1 MTGEQIRLKRLFS
14 SGNVVIVAVD
24 HGLYNGPLPGLI
36 NLPKVVQTLAGAD
49 AILMSPGMPAHC
61 AEVFAK
67 RGAPALIV
75 RLNWGTQYA
84 TQWQYETAHSVPVIS
99 APEALALGADI
110 ALAGF
115 SLHTGDQKMDA
126 DNIGVLAQ
134 QIVQKRAA
142 GIPLIGEFFP
152 AGAEELAPEALQEQ
166 VAVGCRIAAEL
177 GADMIKTFYTGKAF
191 DKIVAA
197 TPVPIFGLGARKT
210 PREIDALRLAANE
223 IRGGARG
230 VVFGRN
236 VVQAHDPERFLDA
249 LKQVVKAGKDPDQ
262 VAQDFGIA

>member
-36 NLPKVVQTLAGAD
+36 DLPRVAQLVMDAD

-61 AEVFAK
+61 VDVFAQ

-84 TQWQYETAHSVPVIS
+84 TQWNYGTAHSVPMIS
-99 APEALALGADI
+99 AHDALALGADI

-115 SLHTGDQKMDA
+115 SLHTGDERMDA
-126 DNIGVLAQ
+126 DNIAVLAKH
-134 QIVQKRAA
+134 IAEKRAA
-142 GIPLIGEFFP
+142 GIPLIGEFYP
-152 AGAEELAPEALQEQ
+152 AGAEDLVPEKLQEQ
-166 VAVGCRIAAEL
+166 VAIGCRIAAEL
-177 GADMIKTFYTGKAF
+177 GADMIKTFYTGKEF
-191 DKIVAA
+191 EKIVAA

-210 PREIDALRLAANE
+210 PREIDALHLAANE
-223 IRGGARG
+223 IRAGARG

-236 VVQAHDPERFLDA
+236 VVQARDPKRFLDA
-249 LKQVVKAGKDPDQ
+249 LKEVVKAGRDPED
-262 VAQDFGIA
+262 VARKFGLD

>member
-14 SGNVVIVAVD
+14 TGNVVIVAVD

-36 NLPKVVQTLAGAD
+36 DLPRVVQSIVDAD

-61 AEVFAK
+61 ADVFSK
-67 RGAPALIV
+67 RGAPSLII

-84 TQWQYETAHSVPVIS
+84 TQWNYETAHSVPMIT
-99 APEALALGADI
+99 AQDALALGADI
-110 ALAGF
+110 ALTGF

-126 DNIGVLAQ
+126 KNIGVLAQ
-134 QIVQKRAA
+134 QIAQKRTA
-142 GIPLIGEFFP
+142 GIPLIGEFYP
-152 AGAEELAPEALQEQ
+152 AGAEDLAPEQLQEQ

-177 GADMIKTFYTGKAF
+177 GSDMIKTFYTGKDF

-223 IRGGARG
+223 IRSGARG
-230 VVFGRN
+230 IVFGRN
-236 VVQAHDPERFLDA
+236 VVQARDPKRFLDA
-249 LKQVVKAGKDPDQ
+249 LKEVVKVGKDPEDTSRK
-262 VAQDFGIA
+262 FGIE

>member
-24 HGLYNGPLPGLI
+24 HGLYNGPVQGLI
-36 NLPKVVQTLAGAD
+36 DLPRVVQSIVDAD

-61 AEVFAK
+61 GDVFAK
-67 RGAPALIV
+67 RGAPSLII

-84 TQWQYETAHSVPVIS
+84 TQWNYETAHSVPMIT
-99 APEALALGADI
+99 AQDALALGADI
-110 ALAGF
+110 ALTGF

-134 QIVQKRAA
+134 QIAQKRAA

-152 AGAEELAPEALQEQ
+152 AGAEDLAPEQLQDQ

-177 GADMIKTFYTGKAF
+177 GSDMIKTFYTGKDF

-210 PREIDALRLAANE
+210 PREIDALVLAANE
-223 IRGGARG
+223 IRSGARG

-236 VVQAHDPERFLDA
+236 VVQARDPKRFLEA
-249 LKQVVKAGKDPDQ
+249 LKEVVKAGKDPEQ
-262 VAQDFGIA
+262 TAKKFGIE

>member
-1 MTGEQIRLKRLFS
+1 MTGEQIRLGRLFS
-14 SGNVVIVAVD
+14 SGNVVVVAVD

-36 NLPKVVQTLAGAD
+36 DVPRVVQSVAEAD

-61 AEVFAK
+61 VDAFAK
-67 RGAPALIV
+67 RGAPALIL

-84 TQWQYETAHSVPVIS
+84 TQWAYRTAHSVPMIS
-99 APEALALGADI
+99 ARDALALGADI

-115 SLHTGDQKMDA
+115 SLHTGDEKMDA
-126 DNIGVLAQ
+126 DNLSVLASH
-134 QIVQKRAA
+134 IAEKRSA
-142 GIPLIGEFFP
+142 GIPLIGEFYP
-152 AGAEELAPEALQEQ
+152 AGAEELAPEELQDQ

-177 GADMIKTFYTGKAF
+177 GSDAIKTFYTGRDF
-191 DKIVAA
+191 EKIVAA

-223 IRGGARG
+223 VRAGARG

-236 VVQAHDPERFLDA
+236 IIQAREPRRFLDA
-249 LKQVVKAGKDPDQ
+249 LKEVVKAGKDPEQ
-262 VAQDFGIA
+262 VAKKFGIE

>member
-36 NLPKVVQTLAGAD
+36 DLPRVAQLVMDAD

-61 AEVFAK
+61 VDVFAQ

-84 TQWQYETAHSVPVIS
+84 TQWNYGTAHSVPMIS
-99 APEALALGADI
+99 AHDALALGADI

-115 SLHTGDQKMDA
+115 SLHTGDERMDA
-126 DNIGVLAQ
+126 DNIAMLAKH
-134 QIVQKRAA
+134 IAEKRAA
-142 GIPLIGEFFP
+142 GIPLIGEFYP
-152 AGAEELAPEALQEQ
+152 AGAEDLAPEQLHEQ
-166 VAVGCRIAAEL
+166 VAIGCRIAAEL
-177 GADMIKTFYTGKAF
+177 GADMIKTFYTGKEF
-191 DKIVAA
+191 EKIVAA

-210 PREIDALRLAANE
+210 PREIDALHLAANE
-223 IRGGARG
+223 IRAGARG

-236 VVQAHDPERFLDA
+236 VVQARDPKRFLDA
-249 LKQVVKAGKDPDQ
+249 LKEVVKAAKDPDD
-262 VAQDFGIA
+262 VAKKFRIE

>member
-14 SGNVVIVAVD
+14 TGNVVIVAVD

-36 NLPKVVQTLAGAD
+36 DLPRVVQSIVDAD
-49 AILMSPGMPAHC
+49 AILMSPGMPTHC
-61 AEVFAK
+61 ADVFAK
-67 RGAPALIV
+67 RGAPALII

-84 TQWQYETAHSVPVIS
+84 TQWNYETAHSVPMIT
-99 APEALALGADI
+99 AQDALALGADI
-110 ALAGF
+110 VLTGF

-134 QIVQKRAA
+134 QVAQKRVA

-152 AGAEELAPEALQEQ
+152 AGAEELKPEELQDQ

-177 GADMIKTFYTGKAF
+177 GADMIKTFYTGKDF

-197 TPVPIFGLGARKT
+197 TPVPLLGLGARKT
-210 PREIDALRLAANE
+210 PREIDALHLAANE
-223 IRGGARG
+223 IRSGARG

-236 VVQAHDPERFLDA
+236 VVQARDPKRFLDA
-249 LKQVVKAGKDPDQ
+249 LKEVVKAGKDPEQ
-262 VAQDFGIA
+262 IAPKFGIA

>member
-1 MTGEQIRLKRLFS
+1 MSGEQIRLKRLFS
-14 SGNVVIVAVD
+14 SGPVVVVAVD
-24 HGLYNGPLPGLI
+24 HGLYNGPLAGLI
-36 NLPKVVQTLAGAD
+36 DLPRVAQSIVDAD

-61 AEVFAK
+61 AEVFAQ

-84 TQWQYETAHSVPVIS
+84 TQWNYGTAHSVPMIS
-99 APEALALGADI
+99 ARDALALGADI

-115 SLHTGDQKMDA
+115 SLHTGDERMDA
-126 DNIGVLAQ
+126 DNIAVLAKH
-134 QIVQKRAA
+134 IAEKRAA
-142 GIPLIGEFFP
+142 GIPLIGEFYP
-152 AGAEELAPEALQEQ
+152 AGAEELAPEQLQAQ

-177 GADMIKTFYTGKAF
+177 GADMIKTFYTGKDF

-210 PREIDALRLAANE
+210 PRESDALRLAANE
-223 IRGGARG
+223 IRAGARG

-236 VVQAHDPERFLDA
+236 VVQAREPKRFLAA
-249 LKQVVKAGKDPDQ
+249 LKEVVKAGRDPEE
-262 VAQDFGIA
+262 VARKFGIE

>member
-1 MTGEQIRLKRLFS
+1 MTGEQIRIKRLFS

-24 HGLYNGPLPGLI
+24 HGLYNGPLPGLSDI
-36 NLPKVVQTLAGAD
+36 PRVVQSIADAD

-61 AEVFAK
+61 GDVFAT
-67 RGAPALIV
+67 RGAPALII

-84 TQWQYETAHSVPVIS
+84 TQWNYETAHSVPMLT
-99 APEALALGADI
+99 ARDALALGADI
-110 ALAGF
+110 ALVGF

-126 DNIGVLAQ
+126 DNISVLAAH
-134 QIVQKRAA
+134 VAEKRAA
-142 GIPLIGEFFP
+142 GIPLVGEFYP

-177 GADMIKTFYTGKAF
+177 GADMIKTFYTGKDF

-223 IRGGARG
+223 VRSGARG

-236 VVQAHDPERFLDA
+236 VVQAREPKRFLDA
-249 LKQVVKAGKDPDQ
+249 LKEVVKAGRDPEE
-262 VAQDFGIA
+262 VAKKFKLE

>member
-36 NLPKVVQTLAGAD
+36 DLPRVAQLVMDAD

-61 AEVFAK
+61 VDVFAQ

-84 TQWQYETAHSVPVIS
+84 TQWNYGTAHSVPMIS
-99 APEALALGADI
+99 AHDALALGADI

-115 SLHTGDQKMDA
+115 SLHTGDERMDA
-126 DNIGVLAQ
+126 DNIAVLAKH
-134 QIVQKRAA
+134 IAEKRAA
-142 GIPLIGEFFP
+142 GIPLIGEFYP
-152 AGAEELAPEALQEQ
+152 AGAEDLAPEQLHEQ
-166 VAVGCRIAAEL
+166 VAIGCRIAAEL
-177 GADMIKTFYTGKAF
+177 GADMIKTFYTGKEF
-191 DKIVAA
+191 EKIVAA

-210 PREIDALRLAANE
+210 PREIDALHLAANE
-223 IRGGARG
+223 IRAGARG

-236 VVQAHDPERFLDA
+236 VVQARDPKRFLDA
-249 LKQVVKAGKDPDQ
+249 LKEVVKAGRDPED
-262 VAQDFGIA
+262 VARKFGLD

>member
-14 SGNVVIVAVD
+14 SGTVVIVAVD

-36 NLPKVVQTLAGAD
+36 DLPRVVESISEAD

-61 AEVFAK
+61 AKVFAK
-67 RGAPALIV
+67 RNAPSLIV

-84 TQWQYETAHSVPVIS
+84 TQWNYETAHNVPMIT
-99 APEALALGADI
+99 AQDALALGADI
-110 ALAGF
+110 ALSGF

-134 QIVQKRAA
+134 QISQKRVA
-142 GIPLIGEFFP
+142 GIPLIGEFYP
-152 AGAEELAPEALQEQ
+152 AGAEDLAPEALQEQ

-177 GADMIKTFYTGKAF
+177 GSDMIKTFYTGNDF
-191 DKIVAA
+191 EKIVAA

-223 IRGGARG
+223 IRSGARG

-236 VVQAHDPERFLDA
+236 VIQAHDPKRFLDA
-249 LKQVVKAGKDPDQ
+249 LKEVVKAGKDPVD
-262 VAQDFGIA
+262 VAKQFGIE

>member
-1 MTGEQIRLKRLFS
+1 MIGEQIRLNRLFS

-36 NLPKVVQTLAGAD
+36 DIPRVVQSIVDAD

-84 TQWQYETAHSVPVIS
+84 TQWQYDTAHSVPMIS
-99 APEALALGADI
+99 AQDALALGADV
-110 ALAGF
+110 ALSGF
-115 SLHTGDQKMDA
+115 SLHTGDQKVDA
-126 DNIGVLAQ
+126 KNIGVLAQ
-134 QIVQKRAA
+134 HVAQKRAA

-152 AGAEELAPEALQEQ
+152 AGAEELQPEELQDQ
-166 VAVGCRIAAEL
+166 VAVGCRVAAEL
-177 GADMIKTFYTGKAF
+177 GADMIKTFYTGKDF
-191 DKIVAA
+191 GKIVAA

-210 PREIDALRLAANE
+210 PREIDALCLAANE
-223 IRGGARG
+223 IRSGARG

-236 VVQAHDPERFLDA
+236 VVQAHDPRRFLDA
-249 LKQVVKAGKDPDQ
+249 LKEVVKAGKDPNQ
-262 VAQDFGIA
+262 VAQKFGIE

>member
-1 MTGEQIRLKRLFS
+1 MTGEQIRLNRLFS
-14 SGNVVIVAVD
+14 TGNVVIVAVD

-36 NLPKVVQTLAGAD
+36 DLPRVVQSIVDAD

-61 AEVFAK
+61 TEVFAK
-67 RGAPALIV
+67 RGAPSLII

-84 TQWQYETAHSVPVIS
+84 TQWNYETAHSVPMIT
-99 APEALALGADI
+99 AQDALALGADI
-110 ALAGF
+110 ALTGF

-126 DNIGVLAQ
+126 KNIGVLAQ
-134 QIVQKRAA
+134 QIAQKRAA
-142 GIPLIGEFFP
+142 GIPLIGEFYP
-152 AGAEELAPEALQEQ
+152 AGAEDLAPEQLQEQ

-177 GADMIKTFYTGKAF
+177 GSDMIKTFYTGKDF

-210 PREIDALRLAANE
+210 PREIDALSLAAGE
-223 IRGGARG
+223 IRSGARG

-236 VVQAHDPERFLDA
+236 VVQARDPKRFLDA
-249 LKQVVKAGKDPDQ
+249 LKEVVKAGKDPEQ
-262 VAQDFGIA
+262 TAKKFGIE

>member
-1 MTGEQIRLKRLFS
+1 MTGEQLRLKRLFS

-36 NLPKVVQTLAGAD
+36 DIPQVVQSVVDAD
-49 AILMSPGMPAHC
+49 AILMSPGMVAHC
-61 AEVFAK
+61 EEVFAK
-67 RGAPALIV
+67 RDAPSLII

-84 TQWQYETAHSVPVIS
+84 TQWQYETAYSVPMIS
-99 APEALALGADI
+99 AQDALALGADI
-110 ALAGF
+110 ALSGF

-126 DNIGVLAQ
+126 DNIAVLAQ
-134 QIVQKRAA
+134 QIAQKRAA

-152 AGAEELAPEALQEQ
+152 AGAEEAQPEALQEQ

-177 GADMIKTFYTGKAF
+177 GADMIKTFYTGKDF

-210 PREIDALRLAANE
+210 PREIDALRLAAGA
-223 IRGGARG
+223 IRSGARG

-236 VVQAHDPERFLDA
+236 VVQAHDPKRFLDA
-249 LKQVVKAGKDPDQ
+249 LKEVVKAGKDPDQ
-262 VAQDFGIA
+262 VAQKLGIE

>member
-1 MTGEQIRLKRLFS
+1 MTGEQIRLNRLFS

-36 NLPKVVQTLAGAD
+36 DLPRVVQSIVDAD

-61 AEVFAK
+61 ADVFAK
-67 RGAPALIV
+67 RGAPSLIV

-84 TQWQYETAHSVPVIS
+84 TQWNYATAHSVPMIS
-99 APEALALGADI
+99 ARDALALGADI

-115 SLHTGDQKMDA
+115 SLHTGDERMDA
-126 DNIGVLAQ
+126 DNIAVLAAH
-134 QIVQKRAA
+134 IAEKRAA
-142 GIPLIGEFFP
+142 GIPLVGEFYP
-152 AGAEELAPEALQEQ
+152 AGAEDLAPETLQEQ

-177 GADMIKTFYTGKAF
+177 GADMIKTFYTGKYF
-191 DKIVAA
+191 DKIVAV
-197 TPVPIFGLGARKT
+197 TPAPIFGLGARKT

-223 IRGGARG
+223 VRSGARG

-236 VVQAHDPERFLDA
+236 VVQARDPKRFLDA
-249 LKQVVKAGKDPDQ
+249 LKEVVKASKDPEE
-262 VAQDFGIA
+262 VAKKFGIE

>member
-1 MTGEQIRLKRLFS
+1 MIGEEIRLGRFFS
-14 SGNVVIVAVD
+14 SGKVVVVALD

-36 NLPKVVQTLAGAD
+36 DLPRVIESVSEAD
-49 AILMSPGMPAHC
+49 AILLSPGMPAHC
-61 AEVFAK
+61 KDVFAK
-67 RGAPALIV
+67 RGAPAMII

-84 TQWQYETAHSVPVIS
+84 TQWQYETAHSVPMIS
-99 APEALALGADI
+99 AGSALALGADI

-126 DNIGVLAQ
+126 DNIRVLAAH
-134 QIVQKRAA
+134 IAEKRAV

-152 AGAEELAPEALQEQ
+152 AGAEELAPEALQDQ

-177 GADMIKTFYTGKAF
+177 GADMIKTFYTGKDF

-197 TPVPIFGLGARKT
+197 TPVPILGLGARKM
-210 PREIDALRLAANE
+210 PCEIDALRLAANE
-223 IRGGARG
+223 IRSGARG

-236 VVQAHDPERFLDA
+236 VVQAREPKRFLDA
-249 LKQVVKAGKDPDQ
+249 LKEVVKEGRDPEQ
-262 VAQDFGIA
+262 VATKFGIE